1 MAKLIELHPT
11 DPQPHRVRN
20 IVDRIR
26 EGALI
31 AYPTDSSYAFGC
43 RIGDRDAVKR
53 IHRIRRTDKKH
64 NFTLVCAD
72 LSEISIYARV
82 ENWAYRLIK
91 SLTPGPYTF
100 ILPATR
106 QLPKILA
113 NPKRRTIG
121 IRVPDHPLV
130 TAMLETL
137 QEPIMSSTLAL
148 PGDDV
153 PRTDPVEI
161 EERIGHVR
169 LNNSLGQDETV
180 AAFGTVDVLAMLAGG
195 GLEHRPLE
203 EVSVDAWEAVFRS
216 NVLSTFLCTRAVEA
230 LPEQYRLPIVLAY
243 YAEAS
248 YDEIAQSLGVTRNH
262 VGMLLLRG
270 KRQLRQLLEESNY
283 DR

>member
-1 MAKLIELHPT
+1 VAKLIELHPT
-11 DPQPHRVRN
+11 DPQPHRVRQ

-26 EGALI
+26 DGALI
-31 AYPTDSSYAFGC
+31 AYPTDSSYALGC

-130 TAMLETL
+130 SAMLEAL
-137 QEPIMSSTLAL
+137 DEPIMSSTLML
-148 PGDDV
+148 PGDDI
-153 PRTDPVEI
+153 PLTDPLDI
-161 EERIGHVR
+161 EERIGHDIDLIVEA
-169 LNNSLGQDETV
+169 GATGIEPTTV
-180 AAFGTVDVLAMLAGG
+180 LDLSAGTV
-195 GLEHRPLE
+195 
-203 EVSVDAWEAVFRS
+203 EVIR
-216 NVLSTFLCTRAVEA
+216 
-230 LPEQYRLPIVLAY
+230 
-243 YAEAS
+243 
-248 YDEIAQSLGVTRNH
+248 
-262 VGMLLLRG
+262 VGRG
-270 KRQLRQLLEESNY
+270 DISQFT
-283 DR
+283 